1 MVSST
6 FLYLSHNSAI
16 QFPTYFKLDISC
28 NLFNFHIHSL
38 LFFFFNLL
46 NLLLKNQCRKRIS
59 GKLITCSQT
68 ATPDPN
74 RRCFDKDIFPFL
86 HTFNGR
92 VKITKHSKCVTCKLT
107 ISKTYSVL
115 SSDESSHQAK
125 HMQTKFAK
133 PSFTASSRSEKER
146 SSTQR
151 YGNTAHNTGNTR
163 SIQNKKKTHFE
174 SLHLVAVLCYKT
186 NK

>member
-6 FLYLSHNSAI
+6 FLYLSHNSVI

-74 RRCFDKDIFPFL
+74 RRCFGKDIFPFL
-86 HTFNGR
+86 HTFNGS
-92 VKITKHSKCVTCKLT
+92 VKITKHRKCVTHKLT
-107 ISKTYSVL
+107 ISKTCSVL

-133 PSFTASSRSEKER
+133 TSFTASSRSEKER

-151 YGNTAHNTGNTR
+151 YSNTAHNTRHTT
-163 SIQNKKKTHFE
+163 SIQTKKKITLSHFI
-174 SLHLVAVLCYKT
+174 
-186 NK
+186 